1 MAFRTR
7 IALRGPDDL
16 IGKGV
21 LRRQDYGTTSQI
33 NEGLTVFD
41 SDGFELASKLDQTA
55 RTANLTRQG
64 LNTAIADIDSEINH
78 LSENLYNTE
87 GEISETEKNVLRT
100 AKMVGHFERAV
111 RQDIAI
117 INNNIKNNADQ
128 ISDMRNDLVALV
140 ESVRNNTVQDIVTTS
155 AQIAENIGLAAG
167 VTGAM
172 LPFNFFTSA
181 TADATTAVTI
191 ATDTASLANS
201 SYNLVKLQKILKHE
215 ASLRELIP
223 IFAKAIISGKTAEEI
238 TEIISRVGDHKVS
251 KVSTTVHDMVKGV
264 ERHSMNLWVDKRKLK
279 GGLTSGIFEQFKDY
293 GLFIV
298 EAMQGIL
305 RLRVYIDI
313 SSSTKP
319 YVVAELRNKS
329 DIVDDLSE
337 DFVAFPRDTL
347 TDVETMYHRFC
358 TLGDYMKKVMNVDI
372 ASMQKQIVTILLGE
386 KDAGMGQIAEIT
398 EDLEKFQT
406 RNLAVVDTYA
416 AHLESTSEFDHHPAV
431 GSVVTTFQ
439 GIGQH
444 DELVYPPKGVHESW
458 NLLITVQNQ
467 LSGHAYIGV
476 GDLVQRLDGPASYT
490 LRVHH
495 GPLRVTARD
504 IDATLTALPDSG
516 RTIHSHPYA
525 HHMKTAGAMTDDTP
539 RFQDT
544 DLGKRVSTLTKGLGR
559 AAVEEILERLHQP
572 HPSRGTE
579 DDRYGAVDFLSA
591 VGKKVIKSYQVSG
604 RIRD

>member
-16 IGKGV
+16 VGKGV

-41 SDGFELASKLDQTA
+41 SDGFELAAKLDQTA

-64 LNTAIADIDSEINH
+64 LNTAISDIDSEIEH
-78 LSENLYNTE
+78 LAENLYSTE
-87 GEISETEKNVLRT
+87 GEISETEKNVIRT
-100 AKMVGHFERAV
+100 ARMVGHFERAV
-111 RQDIAI
+111 RQDISV
-117 INNNIKNNADQ
+117 INKNIKNNTDR
-128 ISDMRNDLVALV
+128 IGEVRGDLIALV
-140 ESVRNNTVQDIVTTS
+140 ESVRNNTVQDIITTT
-155 AQIAENIGLAAG
+155 AQIAENIGLATG
-167 VTGAM
+167 ITGAM
-172 LPFNFFTSA
+172 LPFNFVTSA

-201 SYNLVKLQKILKHE
+201 SYNLVQLQKILKHE

-223 IFAKAIISGKTAEEI
+223 IFAKAIVSGKTAEEI
-238 TEIISRVGDHKVS
+238 TQIISRVADHKVS
-251 KVSTTVHDMVKGV
+251 KVSTTIHDMVKGV
-264 ERHSMNLWVDKRKLK
+264 ERHSMNLWVDKRKLN

-313 SSSTKP
+313 SSNTKP
-319 YVVAELRNKS
+319 YVVAELRNKG

-347 TDVETMYHRFC
+347 TDLETMYHRFSA
-358 TLGDYMKKVMNVDI
+358 LGDYMKKVMNVDI
-372 ASMQKQIVTILLGE
+372 ISMQKQIVAILLGE
-386 KDAGMGQIAEIT
+386 KDTSMGQIAELT
-398 EDLEKFQT
+398 EDLQQLES

-416 AHLESTSEFDHHPAV
+416 SHLASTSEFDQHPAV

-439 GIGQH
+439 GMGQH
-444 DELVYPPKGVHESW
+444 DELIYPPKGVHESW
-458 NLLITVQNQ
+458 NLLITVQRQ
-467 LSGHAYIGV
+467 LSGHAYMGV
-476 GDLVQRLDGPASYT
+476 GRLVQRLDGPTSYT
-490 LRVHH
+490 LRIHH
-495 GPLRVTARD
+495 GPVRITARD
-504 IDATLTALPDSG
+504 VDATLTALPDSG

-525 HHMKTAGAMTDDTP
+525 HHMKTAAAMTDDTP

-544 DLGKRVSTLTKGLGR
+544 DLGKRVTTLTKGLGR
-559 AAVEEILERLHQP
+559 AAVDEILARLHQP
-572 HPSRGTE
+572 HPPVGTQ

-591 VGKKVIKSYQVSG
+591 VGKRVIKSYQVSG
-604 RIRD
+604 TVND